1 MKQSVWFNE
10 VRLKTWSLSV
20 WKEEH
25 CKAQE
30 TVRKSELALWHW
42 SLTLQKQVNKCTM
55 IRSQGHGAN
64 TGRKSELAL
73 WHWSLTLQ
81 KQVNKCTMI
90 RSQGHREKTG
100 RKSALAL
107 WHWSLTL
114 QKQVTKN
121 PMIRS
126 QGHRANTGRKS
137 DGISCCPDTFHIS
150 IYSQMEPH
158 DRHLNLHFFKF
169 NW

>member
-55 IRSQGHGAN
+55 IRSQGH
-64 TGRKSELAL
+64 
-73 WHWSLTLQ
+73 
-81 KQVNKCTMI
+81 
-90 RSQGHREKTG
+90 REKTG

-114 QKQVTKN
+114 QKQVKKN